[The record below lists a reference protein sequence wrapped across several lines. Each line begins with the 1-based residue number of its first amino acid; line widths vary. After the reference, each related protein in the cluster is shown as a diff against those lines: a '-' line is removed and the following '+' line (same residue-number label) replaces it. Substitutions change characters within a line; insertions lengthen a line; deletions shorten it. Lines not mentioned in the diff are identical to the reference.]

1 MILHIPHAG
10 TNTLGRHIEQFDIDY
25 LTDWRTDELFYHS
38 NSDRL
43 IQKVSRFVCDVE
55 RFTDDKEPMYS
66 QGQGICYTKGTRG
79 NDIEVIDK
87 EDIINNIYN
96 KWHLDLIQLINKT
109 LCYFPKIVLIDCHS
123 FPDKEGYPD
132 FCIGTTEQT
141 PKELVDLV
149 QDFLID
155 YDVRINYPYSGSM
168 IPAKFVG
175 NPDVFPIMIEVNK
188 KLYLNNEDDFNTI
201 KIVINQLLGVITEY
215 EDSFE

>member
-10 TNTLGRHIEQFDIDY
+10 TNTLGRYIEQFDIDY

-66 QGQGICYTKGTRG
+66 QGQGICYTKGTRD

-87 EDIINNIYN
+87 EGILKIYD
-96 KWHLDLIQLINKT
+96 KWHLDLILLMNQT
-109 LCYFPKIVLIDCHS
+109 LCYFSKIVLVDCHS

-155 YDVRINYPYSGSM
+155 YDVKVNYPYCGSM

-188 KLYLNNEDDFNTI
+188 KLYLNNEDD
-201 KIVINQLLGVITEY
+201 
-215 EDSFE
+215 